1 MVCVHGEQNRS
12 TELELMLLGLL
23 SLTEA
28 QEGILDLVAA
38 QGAGQGRTWSYTLRS
53 GDIRS
58 RGWCWQR
65 RHHDNGSLRHRLYR
79 GWHKFNWRFTGNSSE
94 GSERSGE
101 LCRTSF

>member
-1 MVCVHGEQNRS
+1 MENRTEAS
-12 TELELMLLGLL
+12 ELELMLLVM

-28 QEGILDLVAA
+28 QDEILDLEAA
-38 QGAGQGRTWSYTLRS
+38 QGVGKGRTWSYTLRS
-53 GDIRS
+53 GDSRS

-65 RHHDNGSLRHRLYR
+65 RHHDNGSLGHRLYR

-94 GSERSGE
+94 GSKRCGE